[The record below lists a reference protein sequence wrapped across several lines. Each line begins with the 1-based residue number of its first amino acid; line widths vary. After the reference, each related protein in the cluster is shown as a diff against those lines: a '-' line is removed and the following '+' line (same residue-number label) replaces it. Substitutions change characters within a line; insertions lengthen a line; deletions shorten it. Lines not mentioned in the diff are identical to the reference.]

1 MKLHSSNESSP
12 HAGTF
17 MMPKFLKFIHC
28 ALEQRCWRVKMLGGR
43 TMQREGDTC
52 RQRHEYEIALRLKVE
67 T

>member
-1 MKLHSSNESSP
+1 MYCFCCTWILTLKVEKK
-12 HAGTF
+12 
-17 MMPKFLKFIHC
+17 KFLHC

-52 RQRHEYEIALRLKVE
+52 RQRHEYEIALGLKVE